1 MLTIQYVPHS
11 EFLNLDSTSKI
22 KKILGLVKEEK
33 IVMVEGKLKKT
44 EEAELIQRTMEIIDQ
59 KFKGIEIASID
70 PQETNAF
77 KKFLFNMLLGDRTG
91 VTLIGPASVVK
102 SIKKDPNKIQ
112 LFTKTGGSKKNKRKT
127 KKKK

>member
-11 EFLNLDSTSKI
+11 EFTNLDGAQKI
-22 KKILGLVKEEK
+22 KKILNLVKEEK

-44 EEAELIQRTMEIIDQ
+44 EEAELIQKTMEMIDQ

-70 PQETNAF
+70 PQETSAI
-77 KKFLFNMLLGDRTG
+77 KKFVFNMLLGDRTG
-91 VTLIGPASVVK
+91 VTLIGPATVVK

-112 LFTKTGGSKKNKRKT
+112 LFTKGTRSKKRKVR
-127 KKKK
+127 KKK